1 MLNPSAA
8 NRRSRTTHPSDAAT
22 TTPPPQ
28 EAPLGAVNVP
38 INNQDQATALVQI
51 LHVIRATRA
60 HGVADW
66 HPKAI
71 EKTLFSN
78 KDHPAPYGDIVVAL
92 TRYATDSDKRVP
104 SFMFDALA
112 DWAPAGQTAPR
123 TPCEDHAGQ
132 DARTCVCC
140 ASDILTGLRPP
151 EYRGRHYDIPDTLD
165 TAMSR
170 SDQ

>member
-1 MLNPSAA
+1 M
-8 NRRSRTTHPSDAAT
+8 
-22 TTPPPQ
+22 
-28 EAPLGAVNVP
+28 P

-60 HGVADW
+60 HGTADW

-71 EKTLFSN
+71 EKTLFEN
-78 KDHPAPYGDIVVAL
+78 HTHPAPYPDIVVAL
-92 TRYATDSDKRVP
+92 TKYARDSDKRVP
-104 SFMFDALA
+104 SFLWDALA
-112 DWAPAGQTAPR
+112 DWAPKGQTAPR

-151 EYRGRHYDIPDTLD
+151 EYRGRHYNIPDTLE
-165 TAMSR
+165 TAMTR
-170 SDQ
+170 KDTQ